1 MKTVALLAPS
11 TDAEPISIDEALYL
25 REIKPVEYEQ
35 LVFYSP
41 TNFLQMKPV
50 YRKYRKS
57 SFSYL
62 PGSGRGHGNG
72 SKGVGHE
79 LVQAELCNAKQL
91 EIEIVHS
98 IPYQLR
104 SSTRYTLLIDSAD
117 DEVEFKCPIV
127 PGRNYFTDV
136 VLYLNPASELY
147 EECNGIFR
155 IEVIDTKGTHAAKRQ
170 AMREFGHFCVDF
182 KLWKGWHVPKSENPS
197 AGKIKWLRNSIRGAL
212 KKSVL
217 RMRQSAPDSAVNFSF
232 SRML

>member
-1 MKTVALLAPS
+1 MKTVALLGPS

-25 REIKPVEYEQ
+25 REIKPVEFEQ

-41 TNFLQMKPV
+41 TNFLQVTPV

-62 PGSGRGHGNG
+62 PGSGRGHGMG

-98 IPYQLR
+98 FPYQPR
-104 SSTRYTLLIDSAD
+104 SSTRHTLLIDSAD

-136 VLYLNPASELY
+136 VLYLNPASDLY
-147 EECNGIFR
+147 EECSGIFR
-155 IEVIDTKGTHAAKRQ
+155 IEVVATKGTHAAKRQ
-170 AMREFGHFCVDF
+170 AMQELGYFCVDF
-182 KLWKGWHVPKSENPS
+182 KLWKGWHVPKNENPS
-197 AGKIKWLRNSIRGAL
+197 AGKIKWLRKAIRGAFR
-212 KKSVL
+212 KSVL
-217 RMRQSAPDSAVNFSF
+217 RVKQQTPEPAIGLSF
-232 SRML
+232 LWV